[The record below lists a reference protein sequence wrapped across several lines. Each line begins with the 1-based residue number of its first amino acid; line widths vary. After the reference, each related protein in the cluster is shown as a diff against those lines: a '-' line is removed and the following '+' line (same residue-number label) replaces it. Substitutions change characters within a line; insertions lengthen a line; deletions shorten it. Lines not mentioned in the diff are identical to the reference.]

1 MARCMVSMLH
11 MDQRCLR
18 KPLQRKC
25 VGLGATFLITTKP
38 YCQLGIQIVFITV
51 KENLDNIITKS
62 TMIITDLQNKHVML
76 WTQELSNDLLLIGY
90 EGIHLIVYKDTWIS
104 TINVCLSSFHFF

>member
-51 KENLDNIITKS
+51 KENLNNNIITKS

-76 WTQELSNDLLLIGY
+76 
-90 EGIHLIVYKDTWIS
+90 
-104 TINVCLSSFHFF
+104 